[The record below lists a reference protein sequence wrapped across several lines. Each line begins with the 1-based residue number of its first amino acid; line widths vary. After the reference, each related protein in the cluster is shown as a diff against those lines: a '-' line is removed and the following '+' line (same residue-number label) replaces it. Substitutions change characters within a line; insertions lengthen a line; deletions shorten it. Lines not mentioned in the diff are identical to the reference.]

1 MSEVEWINESIDLNE
16 ILMDIDEFVRYPENN
31 KKKKKLRKKISELK
45 QLDYD
50 NEEIRLAMRIAKN
63 LLRKNEDTKKEN
75 NESKERMIKM
85 SVDPSSPEINA
96 NVEEA
101 IQNMRKAVV
110 NDAIKKSD
118 KEILDSIGAKVNR
131 ITELVGNNLN
141 KQRDLETTIKRL
153 RDENKELRNQLI
165 LQREY
170 KNESSRKLDPTT
182 DIMISMK
189 ANIFKSDFEKYKDL
203 EKNIREFINVCFWK
217 PNVIYD
223 VKVNEVS
230 KDNKEDV

>member
-1 MSEVEWINESIDLNE
+1 MSEVEWINENIDLNE
-16 ILMDIDEFVRYPENN
+16 LLMDIDEFVRYPENN

-50 NEEIRLAMRIAKN
+50 NEEIRLGMRIAKN
-63 LLRKNEDTKKEN
+63 LLRKND
-75 NESKERMIKM
+75 ESKERMMKM

-118 KEILDSIGAKVNR
+118 KEILDSIAAKVNR
-131 ITELVGNNLN
+131 VTELVGNNLN

-165 LQREY
+165 LQREC
-170 KNESSRKLDPTT
+170 KNVSFERIDM
-182 DIMISMK
+182 DIEISMK
-189 ANIFKSDFEKYKDL
+189 LNIFKSDFEEYKKL
-203 EKNIREFINVCFWK
+203 EHHIERFVDMDSWK
-217 PNVIYD
+217 PNQIYD

>member
-63 LLRKNEDTKKEN
+63 LLRKNEVTKKEN
-75 NESKERMIKM
+75 DESKERMIKM

-96 NVEEA
+96 SVEEA
-101 IQNMRKAVV
+101 IKNIDKNIDKVIG
-110 NDAIKKSD
+110 DASRKSD
-118 KEILDSIGAKVNR
+118 EQILESIGEKVNKV
-131 ITELVGNNLN
+131 TELVRNNLN

-153 RDENKELRNQLI
+153 RDENKELRNKL
-165 LQREY
+165 EC
-170 KNESSRKLDPTT
+170 KHESSRILDPTI
-182 DIMISMK
+182 DIEISMK
-189 ANIFKSDFEKYKDL
+189 VNILKSDFDEYKKL
-203 EKNIREFINVCFWK
+203 EHHIERFVDMDSWK
-217 PNVIYD
+217 PNEVYD
-223 VKVNEVS
+223 VKVNEVF
-230 KDNKEDV
+230 KK

>member
-182 DIMISMK
+182 DIVISMK

>member
-75 NESKERMIKM
+75 NESKERMMKM
-85 SVDPSSPEINA
+85 SFDPSSPEINS

-110 NDAIKKSD
+110 DDAIKKSD
-118 KEILDSIGAKVNR
+118 KEILESIGEKVNKV
-131 ITELVGNNLN
+131 TGLVINNLN

-165 LQREY
+165 LQREC
-170 KNESSRKLDPTT
+170 KHESSRILDPTI
-182 DIMISMK
+182 DIEISMK
-189 ANIFKSDFEKYKDL
+189 VNILKSDFDEYKKL
-203 EKNIREFINVCFWK
+203 EHHIERFVDMDSWK
-217 PNVIYD
+217 PNEVYD
-223 VKVNEVS
+223 VKVNEVF
-230 KDNKEDV
+230 KNKEDV

>member
-75 NESKERMIKM
+75 NESKERMMKM
-85 SVDPSSPEINA
+85 TVDPSSPEINA

-110 NDAIKKSD
+110 DDAIKKSD
-118 KEILDSIGAKVNR
+118 KEILESIGEKVNKV
-131 ITELVGNNLN
+131 TGLVINNLN

-165 LQREY
+165 LQREC
-170 KNESSRKLDPTT
+170 KHESSRILDPTI
-182 DIMISMK
+182 DIEISMK
-189 ANIFKSDFEKYKDL
+189 VNILKSDFDEYKKL
-203 EKNIREFINVCFWK
+203 EHHIERFVDMDSWK
-217 PNVIYD
+217 PNEVYD
-223 VKVNEVS
+223 VKVNEVF
-230 KDNKEDV
+230 KNKEDV

>member
-75 NESKERMIKM
+75 NESKERMMKM

-110 NDAIKKSD
+110 DDAIKKSD
-118 KEILDSIGAKVNR
+118 KEILESICEKVNKV
-131 ITELVGNNLN
+131 TVLVINNLN

-165 LQREY
+165 LQREC
-170 KNESSRKLDPTT
+170 KHESSRILDPTI
-182 DIMISMK
+182 DIEISMK
-189 ANIFKSDFEKYKDL
+189 VNILKSDFDEYKKL
-203 EKNIREFINVCFWK
+203 EHHIERFVDMDSWK
-217 PNVIYD
+217 PNEVYD
-223 VKVNEVS
+223 VKVNEVF
-230 KDNKEDV
+230 KNKEDV

>member
-118 KEILDSIGAKVNR
+118 KEILESIGEKVNKV
-131 ITELVGNNLN
+131 TGLVINNLN

-165 LQREY
+165 LQRDC
-170 KNESSRKLDPTT
+170 KNVSFERIDM
-182 DIMISMK
+182 DIEISMK
-189 ANIFKSDFEKYKDL
+189 LNILKSDFEEYKKL
-203 EKNIREFINVCFWK
+203 EHHIERFVDMDSWK
-217 PNVIYD
+217 PNEVYD
-223 VKVNEVS
+223 VKVNEVF
-230 KDNKEDV
+230 KNKED

>member
-75 NESKERMIKM
+75 NESKERMMKM

-110 NDAIKKSD
+110 DDAIKKSD
-118 KEILDSIGAKVNR
+118 KEILESIGEKVNKV
-131 ITELVGNNLN
+131 TGLVINNLN

-165 LQREY
+165 LQRDC
-170 KNESSRKLDPTT
+170 KNVSFERIDM
-182 DIMISMK
+182 DIEISMK
-189 ANIFKSDFEKYKDL
+189 LNILKSDFEEYKKL
-203 EKNIREFINVCFWK
+203 EHHIERFVDMDSWK
-217 PNVIYD
+217 PNEVYD
-223 VKVNEVS
+223 VKVNEVF
-230 KDNKEDV
+230 KNKEDV

>member
-75 NESKERMIKM
+75 NESKERMMKM

-96 NVEEA
+96 SVEEA
-101 IQNMRKAVV
+101 IKNIDKNIDKVMG
-110 NDAIKKSD
+110 DASRKSD
-118 KEILDSIGAKVNR
+118 EQILESIGEKVNKV
-131 ITELVGNNLN
+131 TELVINNLN

-153 RDENKELRNQLI
+153 RDENKELRNKL
-165 LQREY
+165 EC
-170 KNESSRKLDPTT
+170 KHESSRILDPTI
-182 DIMISMK
+182 DIEISMK
-189 ANIFKSDFEKYKDL
+189 VNILKSDFDEYKKL
-203 EKNIREFINVCFWK
+203 EHHIERFVDMDSWK
-217 PNVIYD
+217 PNEVYD
-223 VKVNEVS
+223 VKVNEVF
-230 KDNKEDV
+230 KNKEDV

>member
-75 NESKERMIKM
+75 DESKERMMKM

-96 NVEEA
+96 SVEEA
-101 IQNMRKAVV
+101 IQNMRKAVAD
-110 NDAIKKSD
+110 DAIKKSD
-118 KEILDSIGAKVNR
+118 KEILDSIGTKVNR
-131 ITELVGNNLN
+131 VAELVGNNLN

>member
-63 LLRKNEDTKKEN
+63 LLRKNEDVKKEN

-96 NVEEA
+96 SVEG
-101 IQNMRKAVV
+101 
-110 NDAIKKSD
+110 AIKNIDKNIDKVMGDASRKSD
-118 KEILDSIGAKVNR
+118 EQILESIGEKVNKV
-131 ITELVGNNLN
+131 TELVRNNIN

-153 RDENKELRNQLI
+153 RDENKELRNKL
-165 LQREY
+165 EC
-170 KNESSRKLDPTT
+170 KHESSRILDPTI
-182 DIMISMK
+182 DIEISMK
-189 ANIFKSDFEKYKDL
+189 VNILKSDFDEYKKL
-203 EKNIREFINVCFWK
+203 EHHIERFVDMDSWK
-217 PNVIYD
+217 PNEVYD
-223 VKVNEVS
+223 VKVNEVF
-230 KDNKEDV
+230 KNKEDV

>member
-182 DIMISMK
+182 DIVISMK

-203 EKNIREFINVCFWK
+203 EKNIREFINVFFWK

>member
-63 LLRKNEDTKKEN
+63 LLRKNEVTKKEN
-75 NESKERMIKM
+75 DESKERMIKM

-96 NVEEA
+96 SVEEA
-101 IQNMRKAVV
+101 IKNIDKNIDKVIG
-110 NDAIKKSD
+110 DASRKSD
-118 KEILDSIGAKVNR
+118 EQILESIGEKVNKV
-131 ITELVGNNLN
+131 TELVRNNLN

-153 RDENKELRNQLI
+153 RDENKELRNKL
-165 LQREY
+165 EC
-170 KNESSRKLDPTT
+170 KHESSRILDPTI
-182 DIMISMK
+182 DIEISMK
-189 ANIFKSDFEKYKDL
+189 VNILKSDFDEYKKL
-203 EKNIREFINVCFWK
+203 EHHIERFVDMDSWK
-217 PNVIYD
+217 PNEVYD
-223 VKVNEVS
+223 VKVNEVF
-230 KDNKEDV
+230 KNKEDV

>member
-85 SVDPSSPEINA
+85 SVDSSSPEINA

>member
-1 MSEVEWINESIDLNE
+1 
-16 ILMDIDEFVRYPENN
+16 
-31 KKKKKLRKKISELK
+31 
-45 QLDYD
+45 
-50 NEEIRLAMRIAKN
+50 
-63 LLRKNEDTKKEN
+63 
-75 NESKERMIKM
+75 M

-110 NDAIKKSD
+110 DDAIKKSD

-131 ITELVGNNLN
+131 VAELVGNNIN

-182 DIMISMK
+182 DIVISMK

>member
-75 NESKERMIKM
+75 NESKERMMKM
-85 SVDPSSPEINA
+85 SVSPSSPEINA
-96 NVEEA
+96 SVEG
-101 IQNMRKAVV
+101 
-110 NDAIKKSD
+110 AIKNIDKNIDKVMGDASRKSD
-118 KEILDSIGAKVNR
+118 EQILESIGEKVNKV
-131 ITELVGNNLN
+131 TELVRNNIN

-153 RDENKELRNQLI
+153 RDENKELRNQL
-165 LQREY
+165 EC
-170 KNESSRKLDPTT
+170 KHESSRILDPTI
-182 DIMISMK
+182 DIEISMK
-189 ANIFKSDFEKYKDL
+189 VNILKSDFDEYKKL
-203 EKNIREFINVCFWK
+203 EHHIERFVDMDSWK
-217 PNVIYD
+217 PNEVYD
-223 VKVNEVS
+223 VKVNEVF
-230 KDNKEDV
+230 KNKEDV

>member
-63 LLRKNEDTKKEN
+63 LLRKNEVTKKEN
-75 NESKERMIKM
+75 DESKERMIKM

-96 NVEEA
+96 SVEEA
-101 IQNMRKAVV
+101 IKNIDKVIG
-110 NDAIKKSD
+110 DASRKSD
-118 KEILDSIGAKVNR
+118 EQILESIGEKVNKV
-131 ITELVGNNLN
+131 TELVRNNLN

-165 LQREY
+165 LQRDC
-170 KNESSRKLDPTT
+170 KNVSFERIDM
-182 DIMISMK
+182 DIEISMK
-189 ANIFKSDFEKYKDL
+189 LNILKSDFEEYKKL
-203 EKNIREFINVCFWK
+203 EHHIERFVDMDSWK
-217 PNVIYD
+217 PNEVYD
-223 VKVNEVS
+223 VKVNEVF
-230 KDNKEDV
+230 KNKEDV

>member
-75 NESKERMIKM
+75 NESKERMMKM

-110 NDAIKKSD
+110 DDAIKKSD
-118 KEILDSIGAKVNR
+118 KEILESIGEKVNKV
-131 ITELVGNNLN
+131 TGLVINNLN

-165 LQREY
+165 LQREC
-170 KNESSRKLDPTT
+170 KHESSRILNPTI
-182 DIMISMK
+182 DIEISMK
-189 ANIFKSDFEKYKDL
+189 VNILKSDFDEYKKL
-203 EKNIREFINVCFWK
+203 EHHIERFVDMDSWK
-217 PNVIYD
+217 PNEVYD
-223 VKVNEVS
+223 VKVNEVF
-230 KDNKEDV
+230 KNKEDV

>member
-165 LQREY
+165 LQREC
-170 KNESSRKLDPTT
+170 KHESSRILDPTI
-182 DIMISMK
+182 DIEISMK

>member
-63 LLRKNEDTKKEN
+63 LLRKNEDVKKEN

-96 NVEEA
+96 SVEG
-101 IQNMRKAVV
+101 
-110 NDAIKKSD
+110 AIKNIDKNIDKVMGDASRKSD
-118 KEILDSIGAKVNR
+118 EQILESIGEKVNKV
-131 ITELVGNNLN
+131 TELVRNNLN

-153 RDENKELRNQLI
+153 RDENKELRNKL
-165 LQREY
+165 EC
-170 KNESSRKLDPTT
+170 KHESSRILDPTI
-182 DIMISMK
+182 DIEISMK
-189 ANIFKSDFEKYKDL
+189 VNILKSDFDEYKKL
-203 EKNIREFINVCFWK
+203 EHHIERFVDMDSWK
-217 PNVIYD
+217 PNEVYD
-223 VKVNEVS
+223 VKVNEVF
-230 KDNKEDV
+230 KNKEDV

>member
-63 LLRKNEDTKKEN
+63 LLRKNEVTKKEN
-75 NESKERMIKM
+75 DESKERMIKM

-96 NVEEA
+96 SVEEA
-101 IQNMRKAVV
+101 IKNIDKNIDNVIG
-110 NDAIKKSD
+110 DASRKSD
-118 KEILDSIGAKVNR
+118 EQILESIGEKVNKV
-131 ITELVGNNLN
+131 TELVRNNLN

-153 RDENKELRNQLI
+153 RDENKELRNKL
-165 LQREY
+165 EC
-170 KNESSRKLDPTT
+170 KHESSRILDPTI
-182 DIMISMK
+182 DIEISMK
-189 ANIFKSDFEKYKDL
+189 VNILKSDFDEYKKL
-203 EKNIREFINVCFWK
+203 EHHIERFVDMDSWK
-217 PNVIYD
+217 PNEVYD
-223 VKVNEVS
+223 VKVNEVF
-230 KDNKEDV
+230 KNKEDV